1 MSSDWRSN
9 LSLSQSNITQRT
21 LVDDAPEMHY
31 GITKS
36 SQEILRWDNTYLLN
50 SKHTS
55 SFGYEFKTSGLD
67 SQRDDWSNNQR
78 LTLIRNAQRKR
89 AFVGLNSNYGR
100 LTIQSNASYEVLPNG
115 VDGTTFLLGAGY
127 QIEPKYKITLTRSTA
142 IQAPTVGQLND
153 VTQGG
158 NAALGSEK
166 STSTELGLQ
175 YASDKTSARA
185 VAFVVDYD
193 RLIASG
199 TAYVDD
205 PYWGQGGQ
213 NVKKLVNVRNAH
225 NTGIELS
232 AAHSY
237 ESWRLGS
244 SLTHQ
249 TLIYEG
255 NTTPVLNK
263 SINIGAVDVSYRW
276 NSKTTLGWRTVATS
290 SRTTFNPSDN
300 MVSTAGYGVS
310 FNCALLR

>member
-1 MSSDWRSN
+1 
-9 LSLSQSNITQRT
+9 
-21 LVDDAPEMHY
+21 
-31 GITKS
+31 
-36 SQEILRWDNTYLLN
+36 
-50 SKHTS
+50 
-55 SFGYEFKTSGLD
+55 
-67 SQRDDWSNNQR
+67 
-78 LTLIRNAQRKR
+78 
-89 AFVGLNSNYGR
+89 
-100 LTIQSNASYEVLPNG
+100 
-115 VDGTTFLLGAGY
+115 
-127 QIEPKYKITLTRSTA
+127 
-142 IQAPTVGQLND
+142 VGQLND

-175 YASDKTSARA
+175 YASDKTTVRA

-263 SINIGAVDVSYRW
+263 SRNIGAVDVSYRW

-310 FNCALLR
+310 KVYARTSLSDEWTAGLTVDNLFDKKYFQVAGYNNPGRSLFVNLTYRAK